1 MSLAL
6 KTDVSGYKKGSIRNA
21 VSYAL
26 TSAASQAHQRF
37 EHYSTVC
44 RKFEK
49 KYRMTSDKFLERF
62 DGGSLGD
69 EQDFFD
75 WFAAKRGLDIWQERY
90 EILSGVSL

>member
-6 KTDVSGYKKGSIRNA
+6 KTDVSGYKKGNIRNA
-21 VSYAL
+21 VTFAL
-26 TSAASQAHQRF
+26 NSAATQARQRF
-37 EHYSTVC
+37 EYYSARC

-49 KYRMTSDKFLERF
+49 KYRMTSDKFLQRF
-62 DGGSLGD
+62 ENGSLGD

-75 WFAAKRGLDIWQERY
+75 WFAAKRGLDIWRERY